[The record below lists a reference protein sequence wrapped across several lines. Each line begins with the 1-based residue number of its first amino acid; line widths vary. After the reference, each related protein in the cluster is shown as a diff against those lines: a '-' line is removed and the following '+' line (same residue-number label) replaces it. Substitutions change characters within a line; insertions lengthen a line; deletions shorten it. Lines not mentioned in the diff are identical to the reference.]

1 MKKIILF
8 IILLS
13 LSLSSIAYTQIMTPE
28 RVVSMISN
36 RFSKINGFSANFV
49 ERNGEKLS
57 YGKLI
62 TKNPNL
68 FKMEY
73 TSGANGQSIY
83 CNGETLWII
92 FPRNNVVAEQKLN
105 YGDSGAIYTAE
116 GILRLTSKFNIDFYN
131 ERELVAINSFKDSE
145 LGIAKYN
152 SASYAGNDNRRAYHM
167 LLTSK
172 QASVDRTGF
181 TKIHLWVDDTGMI
194 IRILG
199 ITTTNVPVEYL
210 FTSIRYNPR
219 YEDGNKDF
227 EPVIEEN
234 MQVLKDGLV
243 PNN

>member
-1 MKKIILF
+1 MKKVLLF

-13 LSLSSIAYTQIMTPE
+13 IQAYSQIMTPE
-28 RVVSMISN
+28 KVVSMISN

-49 ERNGEKLS
+49 ERNGEKVS
-57 YGKLI
+57 YGNVI

-68 FKMEY
+68 FRMQY
-73 TSGANGQSIY
+73 SSGGNGHSIY

-92 FPRNNVVAEQKLN
+92 FPKNNVVAEQKLN

-116 GILRLTSKFNIDFYN
+116 GIMRLTTKFNIDFYN
-131 ERELVAINSFKDSE
+131 ERDLVPVNSFQDSE
-145 LGIAKYN
+145 LEIAKYN
-152 SASYAGNDNRRAYHM
+152 SSYAANDTRKAYHM

-181 TKIHLWVDDTGMI
+181 TKIHLWVDNTGMI

-210 FTSIRYNPR
+210 FTSIRYNPS
-219 YEDGNKDF
+219 YEDNNKDF
-227 EPVIEEN
+227 EPEIPED

>member
-1 MKKIILF
+1 MKKILLF
-8 IILLS
+8 IIILN
-13 LSLSSIAYTQIMTPE
+13 IQAYTQIMTPE
-28 RVVSMISN
+28 KVVSMISN
-36 RFSKINGFSANFV
+36 RFSTINGFAANFV
-49 ERNGEKLS
+49 ERNGEKVS
-57 YGKLI
+57 QGNVI

-68 FKMEY
+68 FRLQY
-73 TSGANGQSIY
+73 SSGGNGQSVY

-105 YGDSGAIYTAE
+105 YGDSGSIYTAE
-116 GILRLTSKFNIDFYN
+116 GIMRLTTKFNIDFYN
-131 ERELVAINSFKDSE
+131 ERSLVSINSFNDSE

-152 SASYAGNDNRRAYHM
+152 SAYAANDNRRAYHM

-181 TKIHLWVDDTGMI
+181 TKIHLWVDETGMI

-210 FTSIRYNPR
+210 FTSIRYNPK
-219 YEDGNKDF
+219 YEDNNKDF
-227 EPVIEEN
+227 EPEIPED

>member
-1 MKKIILF
+1 MKKIVLF

-13 LSLSSIAYTQIMTPE
+13 IQAYSQIMTPE
-28 RVVSMISN
+28 KVVSMISN
-36 RFSKINGFSANFV
+36 RFSTIKGFSANFV
-49 ERNGEKLS
+49 ERNGERIS
-57 YGKLI
+57 YGNVI

-68 FKMEY
+68 FRMEY
-73 TSGANGQSIY
+73 SSGGNGQSIY

-92 FPRNNVVAEQKLN
+92 FPKNNVVAEQKLN
-105 YGDSGAIYTAE
+105 YGDSGAIYTPE
-116 GILRLTSKFNIDFYN
+116 GIMRLTTKFNIDFYN
-131 ERELVAINSFKDSE
+131 ERELVSLNSFKDSE

-152 SASYAGNDNRRAYHM
+152 SSYAANDGRRAYHM

-181 TKIHLWVDDTGMI
+181 TKIHLWVDNTGMI

-210 FTSIRYNPR
+210 FTSIRYNPK
-219 YEDGNKDF
+219 YEDNNKDF
-227 EPVIEEN
+227 EPEISEN

>member
-1 MKKIILF
+1 MKKIVFF

-13 LSLSSIAYTQIMTPE
+13 IQAYSQIMTPE
-28 RVVSMISN
+28 KVVSMISN
-36 RFSKINGFSANFV
+36 RFSTIKGFSANFV
-49 ERNGEKLS
+49 ERNGEKVS
-57 YGKLI
+57 YGNVI

-68 FKMEY
+68 FRMQY
-73 TSGANGQSIY
+73 SSGGNGQSIY

-105 YGDSGAIYTAE
+105 YGDSGAIYTPE
-116 GILRLTSKFNIDFYN
+116 GIMRLTTKFNIDFYN
-131 ERELVAINSFKDSE
+131 ERELVSVNSFNDSE

-152 SASYAGNDNRRAYHM
+152 SSYAANDNRKAYHM

-181 TKIHLWVDDTGMI
+181 TKIHLWVDNTGMI

-210 FTSIRYNPR
+210 FTSIRYNPN
-219 YEDGNKDF
+219 YEDNNKDF
-227 EPVIEEN
+227 EPEISE
-234 MQVLKDGLV
+234 KDGLV

>member
-1 MKKIILF
+1 MKKIAIF
-8 IILLS
+8 IILLITMQS
-13 LSLSSIAYTQIMTPE
+13 AYTQIMTPE
-28 RVVSMISN
+28 KVVSMISN
-36 RFSKINGFSANFV
+36 RFTKINGFSANFV
-49 ERNGEKLS
+49 ERNGEKIS
-57 YGKLI
+57 YGTVI

-68 FKMEY
+68 FRMEY
-73 TSGANGQSIY
+73 SRGGNGQSIY

-116 GILRLTSKFNIDFYN
+116 GILRLTTKFNIDFYD
-131 ERELVAINSFKDSE
+131 ERELVSLNSFKDSD

-152 SASYAGNDNRRAYHM
+152 SSSYAGNDTRKAYHM

-181 TKIHLWVDDTGMI
+181 TKIHLWVDNTGMI

-219 YEDGNKDF
+219 YEDNNKDF
-227 EPVIEEN
+227 EPEISEN

>member
-1 MKKIILF
+1 MKKIAVLF
-8 IILLS
+8 IILLI
-13 LSLSSIAYTQIMTPE
+13 SSNAYTQIMTPE
-28 RVVSMISN
+28 KVVSMISN
-36 RFSKINGFSANFV
+36 RFSNINGFSANFV

-57 YGKLI
+57 YGNVL

-68 FKMEY
+68 FRIQYSK
-73 TSGANGQSIY
+73 GGNGQSIY
-83 CNGETLWII
+83 CNGKTLWII
-92 FPRNNVVAEQKLN
+92 FPRNNVVAEQELN

-116 GILRLTSKFNIDFYN
+116 GILRLTTKFNIDFYD
-131 ERELVAINSFKDSE
+131 ERELVSLNSFKDSE

-152 SASYAGNDNRRAYHM
+152 SSSYAGNDTRKAYHM

-181 TKIHLWVDDTGMI
+181 TKIHLWVDNTGMI

-210 FTSIRYNPR
+210 FTSIRYNPK
-219 YEDGNKDF
+219 YEEGNKDF

-243 PNN
+243 PTN

>member
-1 MKKIILF
+1 MKKIVLF

-13 LSLSSIAYTQIMTPE
+13 IQAHSQIMTPE
-28 RVVSMISN
+28 KVVSMISN
-36 RFSKINGFSANFV
+36 RFSAIKGFSANFV
-49 ERNGEKLS
+49 ERNGERVS
-57 YGKLI
+57 YGDVI

-68 FKMEY
+68 FRMQY
-73 TSGANGQSIY
+73 SSGGNGQSIY

-105 YGDSGAIYTAE
+105 YGDSGAIYTPE
-116 GILRLTSKFNIDFYN
+116 GIMRLTTKFNIDFYN
-131 ERELVAINSFKDSE
+131 ERGLVSVNSFNDSE

-152 SASYAGNDNRRAYHM
+152 SSYAANDNRKAYHM

-181 TKIHLWVDDTGMI
+181 TKIHLWVDNTGMI

-210 FTSIRYNPR
+210 FTSIRYNPN
-219 YEDGNKDF
+219 YEDNNKDF
-227 EPVIEEN
+227 EPEISEN

>member
-1 MKKIILF
+1 MKKIVLF

-13 LSLSSIAYTQIMTPE
+13 VQAYSQIMTPE
-28 RVVSMISN
+28 KVVSMISN
-36 RFSKINGFSANFV
+36 RFSTIKGFSASFV
-49 ERNGEKLS
+49 ERNGERIS
-57 YGKLI
+57 YGKVI

-68 FKMEY
+68 FRMEY
-73 TSGANGQSIY
+73 SSGGNGQSIY

-92 FPRNNVVAEQKLN
+92 FPKNNVVAEQKLN
-105 YGDSGAIYTAE
+105 YGDSGAIYTPE
-116 GILRLTSKFNIDFYN
+116 GIMRLTTKFNIDFYD
-131 ERELVAINSFKDSE
+131 ERELVSLNSFKDSE

-152 SASYAGNDNRRAYHM
+152 SSYAANDNRKAYHM

-181 TKIHLWVDDTGMI
+181 TKIHLWVDNTGMI

-210 FTSIRYNPR
+210 FTSIRYNPK
-219 YEDGNKDF
+219 YEDNNKDF
-227 EPVIEEN
+227 EPEISEN